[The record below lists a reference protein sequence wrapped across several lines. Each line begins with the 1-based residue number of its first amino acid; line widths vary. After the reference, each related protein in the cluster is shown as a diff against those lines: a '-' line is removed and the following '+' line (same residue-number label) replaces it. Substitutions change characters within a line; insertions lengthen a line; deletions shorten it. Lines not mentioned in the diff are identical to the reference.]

1 MIIKTCDKCGGKINI
16 NPASNVVF
24 PSFVIRKLD
33 NFITGW
39 QSVDL
44 CPKCEEKLNRK
55 LNQKEGTE

>member
-24 PSFVIRKLD
+24 PLFVIRKLD

-44 CPKCEEKLNRK
+44 CPKCEEKLN
-55 LNQKEGTE
+55 GW